1 MYKIYEQPFDYKTL
15 DNNVVLI
22 DVLRAA
28 TVANV
33 VLSKNPVVYFMSAN
47 EDEIN
52 IIKQKNKNAVTIG
65 KRQKNIYTY
74 PNSPSVIW
82 SADLNKRCVLHSS
95 AACGGMLDKLKKH
108 NVLLCGFCNISATA
122 DYIQNSNLDW
132 SIVCCGFRGEERNDE
147 DKLCADMIT
156 KNISSDQNN
165 IFLNLK
171 DSESLTIFE
180 NNQQDYPKKDIEI
193 CLTLDMFSL
202 PIKAKEN
209 IITKA

>member
-1 MYKIYEQPFDYKTL
+1 MYKIFEQPFDYNTL
-15 DNNVVLI
+15 DHNVVLI

-33 VLSKNPVVYFMSAN
+33 VISKKPLVYYMSSN
-47 EDEIN
+47 DDEID
-52 IIKQKNKNAVTIG
+52 IIKQKNKNAITIG
-65 KRQKNIYTY
+65 RRQKHSYTY

-82 SADLNKRCVLHSS
+82 DADLNKRCVLHSS
-95 AACGGMLDKLKKH
+95 AACGGMLDKLKNY

-156 KNISSDQNN
+156 KNINSNQND

-171 DSESLTIFE
+171 DSESLSIFE
-180 NNQQDYPKKDIEI
+180 KNQQDYPKKDIEI
-193 CLTLDMFSL
+193 CLTLDMFSF

>member
-33 VLSKNPVVYFMSAN
+33 VLSKNPVVYFMSAS

-74 PNSPSVIW
+74 PNSPSVLW

-156 KNISSDQNN
+156 KNINNDQND

-180 NNQQDYPKKDIEI
+180 KNQQDYPKKDIEI
-193 CLTLDMFSL
+193 CLTLDMFSF

>member
-1 MYKIYEQPFDYKTL
+1 M
-15 DNNVVLI
+15 
-22 DVLRAA
+22 LRAA

-33 VLSKNPVVYFMSAN
+33 VLSKNPVVYLMSAN

-52 IIKQKNKNAVTIG
+52 RIKQKNKNAVTIG

-156 KNISSDQNN
+156 KNINSDQNN